1 MGRLLIVDDE
11 PNLRRVLGSDLRLD
25 GHKIEEADGVRSAV
39 SLLAENE
46 YDVVITDQ
54 KMPDGDG
61 LKVLTVA
68 RESDPTVAVIFLT
81 AVPTIEHRQR
91 QTQRRE
97 HAGSRERPG
106 QPRDGRVQ
114 MTEHPW
120 DVDQH
125 QPH

>member
-39 SLLAENE
+39 SLLTEHE

-61 LKVLTVA
+61 LKVLTAA
-68 RESDPTVAVIFLT
+68 RENDTSIAVIFLT
-81 AVPTIEHRQR
+81 AVPTIELAVESMRQGAFDFITKPFNPEVVR
-91 QTQRRE
+91 ATVL
-97 HAGSRERPG
+97 AG
-106 QPRDGRVQ
+106 V
-114 MTEHPW
+114 
-120 DVDQH
+120 
-125 QPH
+125 